1 MLVDSKEELV
11 DNVLANAVSLLRS
24 VEFELGQKNM
34 VKMWRVLG
42 ALSDIQNDRY
52 DTKYASVNKLVDELT
67 K

>member
-42 ALSDIQNDRY
+42 ALSDIQNDRF
-52 DTKYASVNKLVDELT
+52 DTKYANVNKLVNELT

>member
-1 MLVDSKEELV
+1 MLVDSKEELI
-11 DNVLANAVSLLRS
+11 DNVLFNAVSLLRS

-52 DTKYASVNKLVDELT
+52 DKKYANVNKLVDELT